1 MPLASLSPSDVGYQ
15 LVPFL
20 SPPPL
25 SFVASPALAVPFS
38 PGEGGE
44 VKGEV
49 DGEMGEGD
57 F

>member
-15 LVPFL
+15 LVPSL

-25 SFVASPALAVPFS
+25 SFVASPVLAVPFS
-38 PGEGGE
+38 PDEGGE
-44 VKGEV
+44 VKGEMRV
-49 DGEMGEGD
+49 VVRD